1 MQSLIFESKKLNKA
15 SLFHR
20 LEYKYPVFL
29 YVSDDIDW
37 GKANLIPKNKR
48 YEDLFLVGEGE
59 ISTRDQPV
67 STRWVAKFRHAL
79 SYIQI

>member
-29 YVSDDIDW
+29 FVSDDIDW

-48 YEDLFLVGEGE
+48 YEDLFLVGEGV

-67 STRWVAKFRHAL
+67 STRWVAKFRRAL
-79 SYIQI
+79 SYI

>member
-29 YVSDDIDW
+29 FVSDDIDW

-67 STRWVAKFRHAL
+67 STRWVAKFRRAL
-79 SYIQI
+79 SYI